1 MTVQQSHVAPR
12 RAVCALSCRWK
23 LMHPIVLHMACACA
37 CACGMGVT
45 LSTGCENACSTST
58 AQFQR
63 PSHVPVMS
71 QMAHLCGHNLRPTL
85 SLCCIRV
92 PPLVLCEALAGL
104 HLRLQPSWRH
114 VRLHVEYT
122 CYNSVV
128 WLHEMIS
135 DFLMTGSFWDAQSY
149 TLCLSHGE
157 NYRDPCHAG

>member
-1 MTVQQSHVAPR
+1 MAFQQSHVAPR
-12 RAVCALSCRWK
+12 WAVCALSCRWK

-37 CACGMGVT
+37 CGMSNI
-45 LSTGCENACSTST
+45 LSTVWEHACSTST

-85 SLCCIRV
+85 SLCCIQV

-128 WLHEMIS
+128 WLHYVIS
-135 DFLMTGSFWDAQSY
+135 GFLMTGSFLGC
-149 TLCLSHGE
+149 TIIHFVLVT
-157 NYRDPCHAG
+157 